1 MKLHLKKSILIAV
14 AAFAA
19 MGASAAPLYDNGAA
33 STNNGFGISGD
44 AAGNLGTSA
53 DDFVLASAANIG
65 SVGFYF
71 NNYNGT
77 SGWDSKISYAILSS
91 EGGRPGTLLATGEG
105 RNVTQLAGDYAWC
118 CGDQTSKLIEF
129 DLQTAFAASANT
141 TYWLRLGGA
150 GGPSPWWVTS
160 SGFGNANSGGGSANA
175 SLAFYLNAAQAAPSD
190 VPEPASLALIGLG
203 LAALGARRKLK
214 QG

>member
-1 MKLHLKKSILIAV
+1 MNLTIKKSILIAV
-14 AAFAA
+14 TALAA

-33 STNNGFGISGD
+33 STDNGFAISGGID
-44 AAGNLGTSA
+44 GDSNTSA
-53 DDFVLASAANIG
+53 DDFVLASAASIG

-77 SGWDSKISYAILSS
+77 SGWDGKISYAILSS
-91 EGGRPGTLLATGEG
+91 VGGRPGTVLATGEG
-105 RNVTQLAGDYAWC
+105 SNVTQLAGNHAWC
-118 CGDQTSKLIEF
+118 CGDQNSALIEF

-141 TYWLRLGGA
+141 SYWLRLGGA
-150 GGPSPWWVTS
+150 GGPTPWWVTS
-160 SGFGNANSGGGSANA
+160 SGSGNAFTGGGNSAS
-175 SLAFYLNAAQAAPSD
+175 SLAFYLNAAEAAPSD